1 MLSKSLKLLLAHVF
15 IQEKDHLQL
24 EMITDVLGTKSEGRG
39 SLTPRKSGQVYFSHS
54 LS

>member
-24 EMITDVLGTKSEGRG
+24 EMITDMCLEQKVKVEA
-39 SLTPRKSGQVYFSHS
+39 V
-54 LS
+54 